1 MIMKFKLFMV
11 YKYNN
16 DNKQYTEGSSNVE
29 YATMHLNE
37 SINNVRLFDLMQKNI
52 RSKKSLV

>member
-1 MIMKFKLFMV
+1 MKFKLFMV